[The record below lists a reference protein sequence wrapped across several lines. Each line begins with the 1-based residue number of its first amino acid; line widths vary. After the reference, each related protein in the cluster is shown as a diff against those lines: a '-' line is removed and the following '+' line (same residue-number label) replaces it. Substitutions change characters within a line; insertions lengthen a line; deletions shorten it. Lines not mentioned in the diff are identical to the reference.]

1 MEKND
6 VLICWQIW
14 PNAFCENELVI
25 LLEKRLEKRPTQQ
38 GTSEEQASINAHCQS
53 SKRIKHFLKN
63 NKIEPRTIL
72 SSLSQDTTILLNF
85 FLNYRIR

>member
-25 LLEKRLEKRPTQQ
+25 LLEKRLEKRPSQQ
-38 GTSEEQASINAHCQS
+38 GTSEEQAGINAQCQS
-53 SKRIKHFLKN
+53 SKFIKISLKN
-63 NKIEPRTIL
+63 NKIEPRRIL
-72 SSLSQDTTILLNF
+72 SSLS
-85 FLNYRIR
+85 

>member
-38 GTSEEQASINAHCQS
+38 GTSEEQAGINAHCQF
-53 SKRIKHFLKN
+53 SK
-63 NKIEPRTIL
+63 
-72 SSLSQDTTILLNF
+72 
-85 FLNYRIR
+85 FLNLDYLKKVSIILGTRYL

>member
-6 VLICWQIW
+6 VFICWQIW

-38 GTSEEQASINAHCQS
+38 GTSEEQAGINPQCQ
-53 SKRIKHFLKN
+53 FLKFPN
-63 NKIEPRTIL
+63 LTVKK
-72 SSLSQDTTILLNF
+72 SLYKSWRWTVLA
-85 FLNYRIR
+85 

>member
-38 GTSEEQASINAHCQS
+38 GTSEEQAGNNAQYQS
-53 SKRIKHFLKN
+53 SKFIKISLKN
-63 NKIEPRTIL
+63 NKIEP
-72 SSLSQDTTILLNF
+72 
-85 FLNYRIR
+85 